1 MAVVASG
8 RVGNVASEMIDERD
22 VCRRCGVNETL
33 VGDRTSKNFLFRPP
47 APELEEGP
55 I

>member
-1 MAVVASG
+1 
-8 RVGNVASEMIDERD
+8 VGNVASEIIDERD

-33 VGDRTSKNFLFRPP
+33 VGDRTSKNLLSRPP
-47 APELEEGP
+47 ADKLEEGP